1 MKKKFDSRKYMEMAI
16 EVMKKSIHEPRQ
28 DKTSP
33 RVGAVLVMQDGS
45 LHTAFRGELRHG
57 DHAEFTLLERK
68 HRKTDLTGSILFA
81 TLEPCAPGSRRHPK
95 LACAERIVL
104 ARIKE
109 VWIGLEDPDPTVDR
123 KGIKYL
129 QDNGIA
135 VHMFARDLQLIIE
148 KENRDFLTQAKERA
162 TDIKGKKPTV
172 LTILEKANKKADLSE
187 LSQEALA
194 FYKARIGFDGKTTSI
209 SFINKLYRKG
219 LLDKEKNKFVPTGLG
234 LILFGKAPEEFY
246 PQAILKATVK
256 YPNGKIDMQDFGGPL
271 VLIPEAIENW
281 WKKTIPMTIDRSS
294 AQRKRMEE
302 FPYEPV
308 REAVTNALVHRDYDI
323 AEATCHLYIDE
334 DVITIKSPG
343 APIPPITIA
352 QLKQF
357 IAPTLSRNPYIFSV
371 FAEIGFVERRGLG
384 METFSTIAQRLA
396 LPLPRYSF
404 TNPYLVLMFS
414 RTVEEIKKQYEK
426 KGIGTLNSKEMK
438 GIVFIQGKKE
448 VTKKEYAEYF
458 QISDKTA
465 QRHLSKFSKLGIV
478 KQDIKGPATVYTFQ
492 Q

>member
-1 MKKKFDSRKYMEMAI
+1 MKKKIDSQKYMEMAI
-16 EVMKKSIHEPRQ
+16 EVMKKSIHEPRK

-33 RVGAVLVMQDGS
+33 GVGAVLVMPDGS
-45 LHTAFRGELRHG
+45 LHTAYRGELRHG
-57 DHAEFTLLERK
+57 DHAEYTLLERK
-68 HRKTDLTGSILFA
+68 QRDADLTGSTLFV
-81 TLEPCAPGSRRHPK
+81 TLEPCAPDSRRHPK
-95 LACAERIVL
+95 LPCAERIVL

-135 VHMFARDLQLIIE
+135 VHMFSRDLQSIIE
-148 KENRDFLTQAKERA
+148 KENRVFLTQAKERA
-162 TDIKGKKPTV
+162 ADIKGKKPSV
-172 LTILEKANKKADLSE
+172 LTILEKANNKSDLSE

-194 FYKARIGFDGKTTSI
+194 FYKERTGFPGGITSTA
-209 SFINKLYRKG
+209 FINKLYRKG
-219 LLDKEKNKFVPTGLG
+219 LLDKKKNEFVPTGLG
-234 LILFGKAPEEFY
+234 LILFGKTPEDYY
-246 PQAILKATVK
+246 PQMIFKATVK
-256 YPNGKIDMQDFGGPL
+256 YPNGKMDVQDFGGPL
-271 VLIPEAIENW
+271 VLIPDAIESW
-281 WKKTIPMTIDRSS
+281 WKKTMPMSIDRSS
-294 AQRKRMEE
+294 ASRKRVEE

-323 AEATCHLYIDE
+323 VGATCHLYIAD
-334 DVITIKSPG
+334 DGITIKSPG
-343 APIPPITIA
+343 APILPITID

-357 IAPTLSRNPYIFSV
+357 NAPTLSRNPYIFSV

-384 METFSTIAQRLA
+384 METFSTIAQRFA

-404 TNPYLVLMFS
+404 TNPYLVLVFS
-414 RTVEEIKKQYEK
+414 RTVEDIKKQYEK
-426 KGIGTLNSKEMK
+426 KGVSALNNKEMK

-458 QISDKTA
+458 KVSDKTA

>member
-1 MKKKFDSRKYMEMAI
+1 MVTMR
-16 EVMKKSIHEPRQ
+16 
-28 DKTSP
+28 
-33 RVGAVLVMQDGS
+33 
-45 LHTAFRGELRHG
+45 
-57 DHAEFTLLERK
+57 
-68 HRKTDLTGSILFA
+68 
-81 TLEPCAPGSRRHPK
+81 
-95 LACAERIVL
+95 
-104 ARIKE
+104 
-109 VWIGLEDPDPTVDR
+109 
-123 KGIKYL
+123 
-129 QDNGIA
+129 N
-135 VHMFARDLQLIIE
+135 LQLIIE
-148 KENRDFLTQAKERA
+148 KENCDFLTQAKERA

-194 FYKARIGFDGKTTSI
+194 LYKEKIGFDGKITST

-219 LLDKEKNKFVPTGLG
+219 LLDKEKNKFVPTGIG
-234 LILFGKAPEEFY
+234 LILFGNTPEDFY
-246 PQAILKATVK
+246 PQSILKATVK
-256 YPNGKIDMQDFGGPL
+256 YPNGKIDVQDFGGPL
-271 VLIPEAIENW
+271 IRIPEAIENW
-281 WKKTIPMTIDRSS
+281 WKKTMPMTIDRSS
-294 AQRKRMEE
+294 AQRKRVEE

-323 AEATCHLYIDE
+323 AGATCHLYIDE

-343 APIPPITIA
+343 APIPPITMA

-357 IAPTLSRNPYIFSV
+357 NAPTLSRNPCIFSV

-384 METFSTIAQRLA
+384 METFSAIAQRFA

-404 TNPYLVLMFS
+404 TNPYLILMFS
-414 RTVEEIKKQYEK
+414 RTVKEVKKQYGK
-426 KGIGTLNSKEMK
+426 KGIGALNNKEMK

-448 VTKKEYAEYF
+448 VTKKEYAKYF